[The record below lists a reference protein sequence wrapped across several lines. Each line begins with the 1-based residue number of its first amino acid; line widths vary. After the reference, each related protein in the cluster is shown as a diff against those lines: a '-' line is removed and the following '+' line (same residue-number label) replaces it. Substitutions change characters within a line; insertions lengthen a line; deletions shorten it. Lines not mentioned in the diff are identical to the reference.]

1 VPLRFLFGELMNAMK
16 LLIVLQHKFELWN
29 APPWFV
35 ENLRQ
40 EFPQID
46 IVHLATYER
55 VEEHL
60 RDAEVVITWSL
71 RPEQFAVAKKLR
83 WIHSPAAAVHQLMF
97 PQLVDSE
104 VMVTN
109 ARDVHAPVVAEHV
122 MALLFALAKKIPEAV
137 RLQDQHI
144 WGKDKLKP
152 RELSGATI
160 GLLGLGSIG
169 REVAK
174 RASALG
180 MRVIAVRKNP
190 EKGNFEGV
198 ERVLPSSELDRMLA
212 ESDYVV
218 IAAPRT
224 RETEKIFDVHR
235 LTKLKPGACLIN
247 VSRGALVDGV
257 ALADALR
264 KQTVAG
270 AALDVFDEEPLR
282 PDSPLWDIQNV
293 LITPHTAAVTDKLW
307 VRHYALVH
315 ENLARYLAG
324 RPLLGLVD
332 KQKGY

>member
-1 VPLRFLFGELMNAMK
+1 MK
-16 LLIVLQHKFELWN
+16 LLIVLQHKYELWN
-29 APPWFV
+29 APDWFV
-35 ENLRQ
+35 EKLRQ
-40 EFPQID
+40 KFPQID
-46 IVHLATYER
+46 VVHLVSYES

-122 MALLFALAKKIPEAV
+122 IALLFALAKKIPEAV

-174 RASALG
+174 RASAMG
-180 MRVIAVRKNP
+180 MRVIAVRKTRQKENV
-190 EKGNFEGV
+190 EGV
-198 ERVLPSSELDRMLA
+198 SRVLAPAELDQMLG

-224 RETEKIFDVHR
+224 PETEKIFDAQRFAKV
-235 LTKLKPGACLIN
+235 KPGGCLIN
-247 VSRGALVDGV
+247 VSRGALVDEV
-257 ALADALR
+257 ALSDALR
-264 KQTVAG
+264 NQLLAG
-270 AALDVFDEEPLR
+270 AALDVFAEEPLR
-282 PDSPLWDIQNV
+282 SDSPLWDLQNV
-293 LITPHTAAVTDKLW
+293 IITPHTAAVTDKLW
-307 VRHYALVH
+307 ARHYALVH
-315 ENLARYLAG
+315 DNLLRYLAR

-332 KQKGY
+332 KRKGY